1 MVSNMKKIGFIGTGN
16 MGGALISGILKSGE
30 RKVFVYDVNEAA
42 AKKYEADGAKTCA
55 SMEELFENCDA
66 VVLTVKP
73 NIYKAVCQQIKN
85 AGYNKTVITV
95 APGITVAKMKE
106 MLGDIRVVRTM
117 PNTPAL
123 IGKGVFLIA
132 GTEQENQDVK
142 QLLEA
147 CGSVYFLE
155 EKQMDAGVALSG
167 SSPAFVYEL
176 INDIA
181 DGAVTGGIP
190 KDKALEIAA
199 QAVIGSAMMVLE
211 TGIHPAK
218 LIDNVCSP
226 GGTTVVAMN
235 KLSEC
240 GFKTAIIEAM
250 KACTNKAAEM
260 SKKM

>member
-1 MVSNMKKIGFIGTGN
+1 MKNIGFVGTGN
-16 MGGALISGILKSGE
+16 MGGALIGGILKAGD
-30 RKVFVYDVNEAA
+30 RNVYVYDVNIEAA
-42 AKKYEADGAKTCA
+42 EKFVPDGAKACT
-55 SMEELFENCDA
+55 SLEELAHNSDA
-66 VVLTVKP
+66 VVLTIKP
-73 NIYKAVCQQIKN
+73 AIYKSVCAELKKV
-85 AGYNKTVITV
+85 GYNKTVITV
-95 APGITVAKMKE
+95 APGITIDKMKE
-106 MLGDIRVVRTM
+106 MLGDVRVVRTM

-132 GTEQENQDVK
+132 GSENENKDVK
-142 QLLEA
+142 ELLEA
-147 CGSVYFLE
+147 CGNVYFLD

-167 SSPAFVYEL
+167 SSPAFVYEI

-181 DGAVTGGIP
+181 DGAVTQGIP

-199 QAVIGSAMMVLE
+199 QTVIGSAMMVLQ

-226 GGTTVVAMN
+226 GGTTVAAMN

-250 KACTNKAAEM
+250 NVCTQRAIEM